1 MVNFGSK
8 KLEDILKFG
17 IGILLI
23 INFNIFFSKSTV
35 RFDLTEE
42 KRFTISDATIEL
54 LKSLNDVV
62 YVDVYLEGDFPPGFQ
77 RLQKAVRQTLDD
89 FRVYAV
95 DNVQYR
101 FINPDDFQGQE
112 GKQNLIQSLGE
123 KGIQPTNLFAN
134 EDGKRTERL
143 IFPGAVVSF
152 AGSEEGVMLLKGN
165 KSSQPQERLNQSI
178 EGIEYELAS
187 TINRL
192 VNIDRKRVGL
202 IKGHGELDSLDI
214 YAIRNELLKK
224 YDVFDVDL
232 RRKKE
237 LSGYDAIILAKPRLF
252 FSEKDLYKLDQFIM
266 NGGKAIMLLDML
278 DVNLDSINSE
288 GTIGFPLKINLD
300 NLLFKYGVRINKDYL
315 LDLSSGGFPVVVGNM
330 GNDPQVQMMP
340 WPFYPI
346 VNQFSDH
353 PIVRNLDAVYMKF
366 TSSIDTVR
374 SDNVK
379 KTPLMFSSA
388 YTKTVTSPV
397 RISLNDLRKEM
408 SPEIF
413 NQGSKPLAYLLE
425 GNFTS
430 VFKNRFIPEGFE
442 KTRFKDQSPKTAI
455 IICADGDLF
464 KNEINP
470 KTNVPFELG
479 YDPYLQAEFANKDF
493 IINGLSYL
501 IDENNLILTRNKEIL
516 IRPLDKIKAEEQ
528 KLKWQIINLLIPILI
543 IILYGFL
550 RHYHRKRKYS
560 TKF

>member
-1 MVNFGSK
+1 
-8 KLEDILKFG
+8 
-17 IGILLI
+17 
-23 INFNIFFSKSTV
+23 
-35 RFDLTEE
+35 
-42 KRFTISDATIEL
+42 
-54 LKSLNDVV
+54 
-62 YVDVYLEGDFPPGFQ
+62 
-77 RLQKAVRQTLDD
+77 
-89 FRVYAV
+89 
-95 DNVQYR
+95 
-101 FINPDDFQGQE
+101 
-112 GKQNLIQSLGE
+112 
-123 KGIQPTNLFAN
+123 
-134 EDGKRTERL
+134 
-143 IFPGAVVSF
+143 
-152 AGSEEGVMLLKGN
+152 
-165 KSSQPQERLNQSI
+165 
-178 EGIEYELAS
+178 
-187 TINRL
+187 
-192 VNIDRKRVGL
+192 
-202 IKGHGELDSLDI
+202 
-214 YAIRNELLKK
+214 
-224 YDVFDVDL
+224 
-232 RRKKE
+232 
-237 LSGYDAIILAKPRLF
+237 
-252 FSEKDLYKLDQFIM
+252 M

-278 DVNLDSINSE
+278 DVNLDSISTE
-288 GTIGFPLKINLD
+288 GTIGFPLKTNLD
-300 NLLFKYGVRINKDYL
+300 NLLFKYGIRINKDYL

-353 PIVRNLDAVYMKF
+353 PIVRNLDAVYLKF

-374 SDNVK
+374 SDNVE

-425 GNFTS
+425 GEFTS

-442 KTRFKDQSPKTAI
+442 KSQFKDRSQKTAV

-470 KTNVPFELG
+470 KTHVPFELG
-479 YDPYLQAEFANKDF
+479 YDPYMQAEFANKDF

-528 KLKWQIINLLIPILI
+528 KLKWQIINLLIPILA

>member
-8 KLEDILKFG
+8 KLEDLLKFG

-89 FRVYAV
+89 FRVYAG

-112 GKQNLIQSLGE
+112 GKQNLIQSLAE

-143 IFPGAVVSF
+143 IFPGAVISF

-165 KSSQPQERLNQSI
+165 KSSPPQDRLNQSI

-232 RRKKE
+232 RKKKE

-300 NLLFKYGVRINKDYL
+300 NLLFKYGVRINKDFL

-330 GNDPQVQMMP
+330 GNDPQVQMML

-346 VNQFSDH
+346 VNQFSNH

>member
-1 MVNFGSK
+1 MVNSGSK
-8 KLEDILKFG
+8 KVEDLLKFG

-23 INFNIFFSKSTV
+23 INVNIFFSTHTI

-42 KRFTISDATIEL
+42 KRFTISDATIDL
-54 LKSLNDVV
+54 LESLNDVV
-62 YVDVYLEGDFPPGFQ
+62 YVDVYLEGNFPPGFQ
-77 RLQKAVRQTLDD
+77 RLRKAIQQTLDD
-89 FRVYAV
+89 FRVYAG

-101 FINPDDFQGQE
+101 FINPDEYRGQE
-112 GKQNLIQSLGE
+112 GKQTLIQSLGE

-165 KSSQPQERLNQSI
+165 KSSTPQERLNQSI
-178 EGIEYELAS
+178 EGVEYELAS
-187 TINRL
+187 TINRM

-202 IKGHGELDSLDI
+202 LRGHGELDSLDV
-214 YAIRNELLKK
+214 YAIRNELLSK
-224 YDVFDVDL
+224 YDVFDVDI
-232 RRKKE
+232 RKKSD
-237 LSGYDAIILAKPRLF
+237 LNRYHAIILAKPRYSF
-252 FSEKDLYKLDQFIM
+252 TDQELYMIDQFIM
-266 NGGKAIMLLDML
+266 NGGKTMMLLDML

-288 GTIGFPLKINLD
+288 GTIGFPLKTNLD
-300 NLLFKYGVRINKDYL
+300 NLLFRYGVRINKDYL

-330 GNDPQVQMMP
+330 GDNPQVQIMP

-353 PIVRNLDAVYMKF
+353 PIVRNLDAVYFRF

-374 SDNVK
+374 SDNVE
-379 KTPLMFSSA
+379 KTPLMFSSE
-388 YTKTVTSPV
+388 YTKIVTSPV

-408 SPEIF
+408 SPDIF

-425 GNFTS
+425 GEFTS

-442 KTRFKDQSPKTAI
+442 KSQFKDKSSETAI

-464 KNEINP
+464 RNEINP
-470 KTNVPFELG
+470 KTNVPFDLG

-501 IDENNLILTRNKEIL
+501 IDENNLILTRNKEIM

-528 KLKWQIINLLIPILI
+528 KLRWQIINLVIPILV
-543 IILYGFL
+543 IILYGSL

-560 TKF
+560 

>member
-8 KLEDILKFG
+8 KLEDLLKFG

-23 INFNIFFSKSTV
+23 INFNIFFSNSTV
-35 RFDLTEE
+35 RFDLTDE

-54 LKSLNDVV
+54 LESLNDVV
-62 YVDVYLEGDFPPGFQ
+62 YVDVYLEGNFPPGFQ
-77 RLQKAVRQTLDD
+77 RLQKAIQQTLDD
-89 FRVYAV
+89 FRVYAG

-143 IFPGAVVSF
+143 IFPGAIISF
-152 AGSEEGVMLLKGN
+152 AGTEEGVMLLKGN
-165 KSSQPQERLNQSI
+165 KSSPPQERLNQSI

-187 TINRL
+187 TINRM

-232 RRKKE
+232 RKKKE
-237 LSGYDAIILAKPRLF
+237 LSGYDAIILAKPKFF
-252 FSEKDLYKLDQFIM
+252 FSEQDLYKLDQFIM
-266 NGGKAIMLLDML
+266 NGGKAILLLDML

-288 GTIGFPLKINLD
+288 GTIGFPLKMNLD

-353 PIVRNLDAVYMKF
+353 PIVRNLDAVYLKF

-374 SDNVK
+374 SDKVAK
-379 KTPLMFSSA
+379 IPLMFSSA

-425 GNFTS
+425 GEFTS
-430 VFKNRFIPEGFE
+430 VFKNRFIPDGFE
-442 KTRFKDQSPKTAI
+442 KSRFKDKSPKTAV

-470 KTNVPFELG
+470 KTNVPFDLG

-516 IRPLDKIKAEEQ
+516 IRPLDKIKAEDQ
-528 KLKWQIINLLIPILI
+528 KLKWQIINLLIPIIAI
-543 IILYGFL
+543 IVYGYL

-560 TKF
+560 TKL